1 MGSAY
6 IIWGPCISISILYV
20 LVLCPFAIVGHN
32 LPLHRNMSLKYLPP
46 KQIILRR
53 LMQSNNSSCKY
64 REPADNTLLLILRS
78 PTIQLLFPTHPAR
91 VTLACYV

>member
-32 LPLHRNMSLKYLPP
+32 LPLHRNMSLKYLPYNFMGFAGSCRVT
-46 KQIILRR
+46 ILVANIENPQTIHFY
-53 LMQSNNSSCKY
+53 LFLDPLQFNYYSQ
-64 REPADNTLLLILRS
+64 PTLLE
-78 PTIQLLFPTHPAR
+78 
-91 VTLACYV
+91 